1 MEARIRSTSPMSSF
15 TRPAISRRRFLAVGV
30 GLSALS
36 LLTACGQAPPA
47 APAKPA
53 ESKPAEAPKPTSAPA
68 VQTAPTTAPTT
79 APAAK
84 PAESKPAAAAPAGG
98 MLKAPEPNPK
108 RGGTLKIGGF
118 GDPAHFDLDQ
128 SPSIVNLWPQSPM
141 YDNLIRFNPIDGGRT
156 IIPDL
161 AEKWEAAP
169 DGSSYTFY
177 LRKGVKFHD
186 GSELTADDVIATY
199 KRRQDPPE
207 GVVSIRQELFRPVKS
222 IEAPDPYTVKFVM
235 SEPRGY
241 FLEALATGW
250 SVILS
255 KKALEANK
263 GDLRRVPDYPGTGPY
278 RFKEFTPRDKW
289 ALEKNPDYWNKELP
303 YVDRIERISIPEGKD
318 RGTAVLAGQ
327 IDFADTVSVDTYREA
342 LQRPNEVEAR
352 LIPVT
357 WAITVTFNTQ
367 RPPFND
373 ARVRRAVH
381 LAVSR
386 QDLAKVFEL
395 SDDINV
401 GTRWIQPAS
410 PLASNKD
417 DNLKL
422 PGYRA
427 DKAEDIAEAKKLM
440 AAAGFENG
448 FKEPLV
454 FLQRGL
460 TGSAIEIYA
469 PAFQDML
476 KRHLGLES
484 VIKPVETSVYW
495 DQVRV
500 GEYHMTW
507 GAPAGAINDP
517 SDYWGQWF
525 KTNGPQNYAKW
536 SNQKFDDL
544 LAKLDRE
551 LDLEK
556 RKALAKEGEALL
568 DEEQPMFM
576 HGWDNVPRIWRKYVK
591 GVNQDVVGS
600 YICVR
605 YDTIWLDK

>member
-15 TRPAISRRRFLAVGV
+15 TRPAISRRRFLALGV
-30 GLSALS
+30 ELSALS
-36 LLTACGQAPPA
+36 LLTACGQSPPP
-47 APAKPA
+47 APAKPV
-53 ESKPAEAPKPTSAPA
+53 ESKPAAQ
-68 VQTAPTTAPTT
+68 VAPTT
-79 APAAK
+79 APAAAK
-84 PAESKPAAAAPAGG
+84 PVEPQSGTTSAAKPAAPAAAPGAAPV
-98 MLKAPEPNPK
+98 KAPEPNPK
-108 RGGTLKIGGF
+108 RGGTIKIAGF

-128 SPSIVNLWPQSPM
+128 SPTIVNLWPQSPM
-141 YDNLIRFNPIDGGRT
+141 YDNLVRFNPIDGGRT

-161 AEKWEAAP
+161 AEKWEVAP
-169 DGSSYTFY
+169 DGSSYTFN

-186 GSELTADDVIATY
+186 GSELTAQDVIATY
-199 KRRQDPPE
+199 QRRQNPPE
-207 GVVSIRQELFRPVKS
+207 GVVSIRQELYRAVKS
-222 IEAPDPYTVKFVM
+222 IEAPDPYTVTFVM

-255 KKALEANK
+255 KKTLDDNK
-263 GDLRRVPDYPGTGPY
+263 GDLRRIPNYAGTGPY
-278 RFKEFTPRDKW
+278 KFGAFTPRDKW
-289 ALEKNPDYWNKELP
+289 VVEKNPDYWNKDLP
-303 YVDRIERISIPEGKD
+303 YVDRIERISIQEAKD
-318 RGTAVLAGQ
+318 RGTAVLTGQ
-327 IDFADTVSVDTYREA
+327 VDFADAVSVDTYREA

-352 LIPVT
+352 TIPVT

-373 ARVRRAVH
+373 PRVRRAVH
-381 LAVSR
+381 LAISR
-386 QDLAKVFEL
+386 QDLAKVYEL
-395 SDDINV
+395 SDDITM
-401 GTRWIQPAS
+401 GTRWIHRAS
-410 PLASNKD
+410 PLASD
-417 DNLKL
+417 IEENLKL

-427 DKAEDIAEAKKLM
+427 DKAADLAEAKKLM

-448 FKEPLV
+448 FTEQLI

-460 TGSAIEIYA
+460 TGPGIEIYA

-484 VIKPVETSVYW
+484 AIKPVETSVYW

-536 SNQKFDDL
+536 SNPKFDEI
-544 LAKLDRE
+544 LAKMDKE

-556 RKALAKEGEALL
+556 RKALAKEGEDLL
-568 DEEQPMFM
+568 DQEAPMFM
-576 HGWDNVPRIWRKYVK
+576 HGWPTVPRIWRKHVK
-591 GVNQDVVGS
+591 GINQDVVGS
-600 YICVR
+600 YICLR